1 MFQEIIEKLCP
12 EENGLCVR
20 ARRAREELV
29 FLPLSQMYGYE
40 APRKHIEALLSFSD
54 AIGLQLAR
62 DFFGNGLMIGF
73 NSAFDGRHFDFEV
86 RGARLYVRGKEAAG
100 GRIRKEQAG
109 DPFTAF
115 RSPGRRLRFL
125 RGYRRAVRAISGYM
139 GQEGRGSKK
148 LCLCRAQRRHS
159 TRGGV
164 GERIAVLCRQSARL
178 RKRRK
183 IRSRFVP
190 LRAEERLKIAYLQKE
205 RKGEPPPLFL

>member
-125 RGYRRAVRAISGYM
+125 RDIEGLFAQYQDIWDKREEDQKNYAFAALNDGMARGVELGKGLRSYADRVRDCAK
-139 GQEGRGSKK
+139 EGK
-148 LCLCRAQRRHS
+148 
-159 TRGGV
+159 
-164 GERIAVLCRQSARL
+164 
-178 RKRRK
+178 
-183 IRSRFVP
+183 
-190 LRAEERLKIAYLQKE
+190 
-205 RKGEPPPLFL
+205 

>member
-100 GRIRKEQAG
+100 GEYEKNRQAI
-109 DPFTAF
+109 
-115 RSPGRRLRFL
+115 RLRL
-125 RGYRRAVRAISGYM
+125 SD
-139 GQEGRGSKK
+139 
-148 LCLCRAQRRHS
+148 L
-159 TRGGV
+159 RGGV
-164 GERIAVLCRQSARL
+164 YASCGDIEGLFAQYQDIWDKREEDQKNYAFAALNDGIARGVELGKGL
-178 RKRRK
+178 RCYADRVRDC
-183 IRSRFVP
+183 
-190 LRAEERLKIAYLQKE
+190 AKE
-205 RKGEPPPLFL
+205 GK

>member
-73 NSAFDGRHFDFEV
+73 NSAFDGRHFDTFDLRLIRTNDFHTDFFTERAPRFTADNISFSFCTLSEKECPFLSEHLKRSGAKHISLADV
-86 RGARLYVRGKEAAG
+86 SLGNEETQSGTVPARADGARHGKSKQK
-100 GRIRKEQAG
+100 RI
-109 DPFTAF
+109 
-115 RSPGRRLRFL
+115 
-125 RGYRRAVRAISGYM
+125 
-139 GQEGRGSKK
+139 
-148 LCLCRAQRRHS
+148 
-159 TRGGV
+159 
-164 GERIAVLCRQSARL
+164 
-178 RKRRK
+178 KRRTAATSL
-183 IRSRFVP
+183 I
-190 LRAEERLKIAYLQKE
+190 
-205 RKGEPPPLFL
+205 

>member
-73 NSAFDGRHFDFEV
+73 NSKDCGLMPTECAT
-86 RGARLYVRGKEAAG
+86 AQKKENKEPLRSASG
-100 GRIRKEQAG
+100 GR
-109 DPFTAF
+109 TAQN
-115 RSPGRRLRFL
+115 RILTERE
-125 RGYRRAVRAISGYM
+125 
-139 GQEGRGSKK
+139 EG
-148 LCLCRAQRRHS
+148 
-159 TRGGV
+159 
-164 GERIAVLCRQSARL
+164 
-178 RKRRK
+178 
-183 IRSRFVP
+183 
-190 LRAEERLKIAYLQKE
+190 
-205 RKGEPPPLFL
+205 

>member
-100 GRIRKEQAG
+100 GEYEKNRQAIR
-109 DPFTAF
+109 
-115 RSPGRRLRFL
+115 SRLSDL
-125 RGYRRAVRAISGYM
+125 
-139 GQEGRGSKK
+139 
-148 LCLCRAQRRHS
+148 
-159 TRGGV
+159 RGGV
-164 GERIAVLCRQSARL
+164 YASCGISKGCSRNIRIYGTRG
-178 RKRRK
+178 KRIKK
-183 IRSRFVP
+183 IMPLPRSTTAWHAGWSWGKDCGLMPTECATAQKKENKEP
-190 LRAEERLKIAYLQKE
+190 LRSASGGKTAQNRILTEREA
-205 RKGEPPPLFL
+205 G